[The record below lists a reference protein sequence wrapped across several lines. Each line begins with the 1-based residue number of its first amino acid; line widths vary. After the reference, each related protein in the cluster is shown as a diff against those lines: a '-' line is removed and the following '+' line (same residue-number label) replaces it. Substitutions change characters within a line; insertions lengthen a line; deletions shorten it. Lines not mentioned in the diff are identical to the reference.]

1 MTIETLLSALQQDA
15 EIHVNIIS
23 VPLDLRPPLTEG
35 EKKTTIMPVY
45 ELENLPKVTEP
56 VIGTP
61 RGLMPEPT
69 SHLCCS
75 DALFSSLTAKA
86 ERAPPG
92 CLAPPG
98 WLTPQP

>member
-1 MTIETLLSALQQDA
+1 
-15 EIHVNIIS
+15 
-23 VPLDLRPPLTEG
+23 
-35 EKKTTIMPVY
+35 MPVY

-75 DALFSSLTAKA
+75 DTLFSSLTAKA
-86 ERAPPG
+86 EREGSTRLPG
-92 CLAPPG
+92 SARLANTTAVNICGSVFPNNQCQGGSSRERIMDRECLRV
-98 WLTPQP
+98 